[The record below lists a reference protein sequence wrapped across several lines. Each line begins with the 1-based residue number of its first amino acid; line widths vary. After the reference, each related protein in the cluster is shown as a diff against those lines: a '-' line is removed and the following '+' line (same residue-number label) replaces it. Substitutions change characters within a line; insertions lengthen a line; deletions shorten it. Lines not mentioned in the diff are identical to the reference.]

1 MEYLIFAG
9 LVSFLFGLLFL
20 ISPEVLMKMGAVSN
34 RTIMVLDEKISPVKS
49 IVGIVLIL
57 AGVFMVWSVYP
68 YNDLWYVTII
78 AVISLFFGFLF
89 VFFPNGLKFLSDAC
103 NMILISPE
111 DELIMG
117 ARKTIGILLVILSI
131 YLFYV
136 YYSSAFIK

>member
-136 YYSSAFIK
+136 YYSSTFIK